1 MPTKVIM
8 PELGEGVT
16 DATITAWLK
25 KEGDE
30 VAEYDALVEVN
41 TDKVDTEIPSPVS
54 GTLLKVM
61 HTDGATIAV
70 HTILAWIGEPG
81 EEIPEDGTGDEKVA
95 TPQAAA
101 AKPMSAH
108 TPPAAMQLTH
118 SKAASSATGGKISG
132 LISPLAAKVAAD
144 RNVNISQVQGTGS
157 GGRITKEDV
166 LAFVNAGN
174 GKPAAAPVIPL
185 PAEGARST
193 FISPVV
199 GRLVGEH
206 NINLLLVTGTGKDGR
221 ITKKDIETYIAAGKP
236 APATVPAK
244 SAPPV
249 PRSTSAVPGET
260 MKLTPVRKSIADHM
274 VRSVHTSAHV
284 ITVFEADM
292 SAVFSHRSANKT
304 AFAQNGVNLTFTAYF
319 VVAAAQALKEHPIV
333 NSSWTEDGI
342 AVHHDVN
349 IGVAASLG
357 EAGLIVPVIKGADN
371 LSLSQVASSI
381 NDLAERARG
390 KKLKVDEVQGGTFT
404 ITNHGVSG
412 SLFATPIINQPQCA
426 IFSTG
431 MIQKRAVVINDAI
444 AIRPMVYLGLTF
456 DHRILDGVIAD
467 YFLAS
472 LVYSIENWK

>member
-1 MPTKVIM
+1 M

-25 KEGDE
+25 KEGDT
-30 VAEYDALVEVN
+30 VAEYDALVEIN

-54 GTLLKVM
+54 GTLLKVVQA
-61 HTDGATIAV
+61 DGTTITV
-70 HTILAWIGEPG
+70 GTILAWIGEPG
-81 EEIPEDGTGDEKVA
+81 EEIPEEEDGKDA
-95 TPQAAA
+95 ALQAAVV
-101 AKPMSAH
+101 KPMTTH
-108 TPPAAMQLTH
+108 TPPAGLQAEH
-118 SKAASSATGGKISG
+118 SKPASRTTAGTISG
-132 LISPLAAKVAAD
+132 LISPLAVKVAAD
-144 RNVNISQVQGTGS
+144 RNVDLAQVKGTGS
-157 GGRITKEDV
+157 AGRITKEDV
-166 LAFVNAGN
+166 LAFANAGN
-174 GKPAAAPVIPL
+174 GKSASAPAITT

-193 FISPVV
+193 FISPLV
-199 GRLVGEH
+199 GRLIGEH
-206 NINLLLVTGTGKDGR
+206 NINLLHVSGTGKDGR
-221 ITKKDIETYIAAGKP
+221 ITKKDIEAYIAAGKP
-236 APATVPAK
+236 TPTTAPAK
-244 SAPPV
+244 SAPPA
-249 PRSTSAVPGET
+249 PRSTSAVPGEIIQ
-260 MKLTPVRKSIADHM
+260 LTPVRKSIADHM

-284 ITVFEADM
+284 TTVFEADM
-292 SAVFSHRSANKT
+292 NAVSVHRSANKA
-304 AFAQNGVNLTFTAYF
+304 AFSQNGVNLTFTAYF

-333 NSSWTEDGI
+333 NSSWTDDGI
-342 AVHHDVN
+342 AVHADIN

-371 LSLSQVASSI
+371 LTLSQVAGSI
-381 NDLAERARG
+381 NDLAERARS

-456 DHRILDGVIAD
+456 DHRILDGAIAD

-472 LVYSIENWK
+472 LVYAIENWK